1 VDMETIRFNFF
12 GAFNMI
18 ERYIPGVLRITYGGK
33 DADSVMAEINGE
45 INPLNN

>member
-1 VDMETIRFNFF
+1 
-12 GAFNMI
+12 MI
-18 ERYIPGVLRITYGGK
+18 ERYLPGVLRITYCGK